1 MAADA
6 GHRLARMD
14 LRPIS
19 TAIDAATDDAITRF
33 AAERGIPRDQFAAD
47 ALRRAVRADEELA
60 AFVQVGIDAADR
72 GDVVPHETVIAELDA
87 MIERHRGRVR

>member
-1 MAADA
+1 MIP
-6 GHRLARMD
+6 MD

-33 AAERGIPRDQFAAD
+33 AAERGITRDQFAAD

-72 GDVVPHETVIAELDA
+72 GELIPHDVVFAELDA
-87 MIERHRGRVR
+87 MIERQRRRIR